1 MNSFHFLVS
10 KIVILI
16 GFKILSIPMG
26 YIDIG
31 MIYFLMT
38 SAFVLSFVF
47 MTFIALYEKLSFTFF
62 KKKEAFIIGGISWT
76 MLFIIGVIDF
86 LIVIVFVNYIQM
98 FL

>member
-1 MNSFHFLVS
+1 MFGNRIDKECFKMNSFHFLVS
-10 KIVILI
+10 KMVILI

-47 MTFIALYEKLSFTFF
+47 IYETPRSEIIVLQLYR
-62 KKKEAFIIGGISWT
+62 I
-76 MLFIIGVIDF
+76 
-86 LIVIVFVNYIQM
+86 LIWI
-98 FL
+98 